1 MTYVLNPNLQASQ
14 LFPDKKD
21 HTSILQINLMPLAG
35 EDNLVHDL
43 NGNSLKKK
51 NTRKSLLLAI
61 MSRAVQTWQDKS
73 NLVVKRKHFKRLVR
87 RLRLFVDAMSLSL
100 AKVILQ
106 IQSVASY

>member
-14 LFPDKKD
+14 LFSDKKD

-51 NTRKSLLLAI
+51 KNTEKPAI
-61 MSRAVQTWQDKS
+61 GNNEQSSTNVAG
-73 NLVVKRKHFKRLVR
+73 
-87 RLRLFVDAMSLSL
+87 
-100 AKVILQ
+100 Q
-106 IQSVASY
+106 IKFGCKMKTF